1 MSLAQDLVQIGL
13 HETEVKFYLAAL
25 EIGPASVR
33 DIAEKAGI
41 SRTNAYDVFSRLL
54 EQQLVTQVAGAASK
68 TMLVTAE
75 APEQLTELFDARRRR
90 LDALLPEL
98 RSLHNRAIGKPRIRF
113 FQGIDGIK
121 HVLNDTLAVYD
132 KHLLGI
138 LSMRDLFEVPGRA
151 WMDDFVRRRI
161 EAGVSLRVIRSPIKD
176 IQKVWPQSAEDL
188 REVRFAS
195 PSFVFAMTSYIYDNK
210 VALIS
215 SRREDFAM
223 TIESEE
229 FATMQRNLFEVFWAS
244 CPAQPRQYSRDDAPP
259 AGAGEGGN
267 DRAPNG
273 RPKGAGSGAR
283 AGKSRIV
290 ESQTVKSRS
299 GKSQTGKS
307 QIGKLQTIKPQ
318 TIKSRPV
325 RPGA

>member
-1 MSLAQDLVQIGL
+1 MSLAQHLVQIGL

-54 EQQLVTQVAGAASK
+54 EQQLVTQVAGAASR

-90 LDALLPEL
+90 LDALMPEL
-98 RSLHNRAIGKPRIRF
+98 RSLHNRTIGKPRIRF

-121 HVLNDTLAVYD
+121 HVLNDTLDVYD
-132 KHLLGI
+132 KKLLGI

-161 EAGVSLRVIRSPIKD
+161 AAGVSLRVIRSPVKD
-176 IQKVWPQSAEDL
+176 IQKVWAQSAEDL

-195 PSFVFAMTSYIYDNK
+195 PSFVFTMTSYIYDNK
-210 VALIS
+210 VAIIS
-215 SRREDFAM
+215 SQREDFAM

-229 FATMQRNLFEVFWAS
+229 FVTMQRNLFEVFWAS
-244 CPAQPRQYSRDDAPP
+244 CPAQPLQYSRDDAAALVRKPVD
-259 AGAGEGGN
+259 AG
-267 DRAPNG
+267 NG
-273 RPKGAGSGAR
+273 RMRKIG
-283 AGKSRIV
+283 GKSNAKSAAKTGVKTATKTGSKTGSKTATARNAESRLLQRIV
-290 ESQTVKSRS
+290 LKQKSER
-299 GKSQTGKS
+299 Q
-307 QIGKLQTIKPQ
+307 
-318 TIKSRPV
+318 V
-325 RPGA
+325 